1 MYSESDEAVILER
14 DCQATLVPFGNKV
27 TLKKGE
33 EGHITQALG
42 GSYTIMIRGNLVR
55 IESKDADA
63 IGKIPEIQPW
73 LEEIETDGRANENSV
88 WEAMK
93 TCYDPEIP
101 VNIVD
106 LGLIYSCELKDNETE
121 GTNVKI
127 KMTLTAPGCGMG
139 DMIASEVKQK
149 IEGVPGTQQVS
160 VELVWDPPWDKD
172 MVTEAAK
179 LQLGML

>member
-1 MYSESDEAVILER
+1 MYSDTDEQVIIER
-14 DCQATLVPFGNKV
+14 DCEATLIPFGNKI

-33 EGHITQALG
+33 EAHITQALG
-42 GSYTIMIRGNLVR
+42 GSYTLMMRGNLVR

-63 IGKIPEIQPW
+63 IGKIPEVQPRV
-73 LEEIETDGRANENSV
+73 EEKENDGRADEKAV
-88 WEAMK
+88 WDAMK

-106 LGLIYSCELKDNETE
+106 LGLIYSCEISNED
-121 GTNVKI
+121 GVGSSVAI

-139 DMIASEVKQK
+139 DMIATEVRQK
-149 IEGVPGTQQVS
+149 IEGIQGTSDVN
-160 VELVWDPPWDKD
+160 VELVWDPPWDRS
-172 MVTEAAK
+172 MITESAR

>member
-1 MYSESDEAVILER
+1 MYSESDEPVILER

-106 LGLIYSCELKDNETE
+106 LRPLLFDLSYLGSVAVILIGSGFGAGLS
-121 GTNVKI
+121 
-127 KMTLTAPGCGMG
+127 
-139 DMIASEVKQK
+139 
-149 IEGVPGTQQVS
+149 
-160 VELVWDPPWDKD
+160 
-172 MVTEAAK
+172 
-179 LQLGML
+179 

>member
-1 MYSESDEAVILER
+1 MYSESDEPVILER

-73 LEEIETDGRANENSV
+73 LEEIETDGRANENSI

-106 LGLIYSCELKDNETE
+106 LGLIYDCHLEELE
-121 GTNVKI
+121 GGSHKASV

-139 DMIASEVKQK
+139 PTIQADVENKILCVETVDEVD
-149 IEGVPGTQQVS
+149 
-160 VELVWDPPWDKD
+160 VELVWEPQWTRE
-172 MVTEAAK
+172 MMTEAAR
-179 LQLGML
+179 LELGMM

>member
-1 MYSESDEAVILER
+1 MYSDIDEQVIVER
-14 DCQATLVPFGNKV
+14 DCEVTLIPFGNKI

-42 GSYTIMIRGNLVR
+42 GSYTVMIRGNLVR
-55 IESKDADA
+55 IEGKDADA

-73 LEEIETDGRANENSV
+73 LEETKTDGRVNEKAV

-101 VNIVD
+101 VNVVD
-106 LGLIYSCELKDNETE
+106 LGLIYSCKLSDNDKT
-121 GTNVKI
+121 GSNVDV

-139 DMIASEVKQK
+139 DMIANEVKQK
-149 IEGVPGTQQVS
+149 IEGISGTAEVN
-160 VELVWDPPWDKD
+160 VELVWDPPWDQN
-172 MVTEAAK
+172 MINESAR

>member
-1 MYSESDEAVILER
+1 MYSESDEPVILER

-73 LEEIETDGRANENSV
+73 LEEIETDG
-88 WEAMK
+88 
-93 TCYDPEIP
+93 
-101 VNIVD
+101 
-106 LGLIYSCELKDNETE
+106 SCLLYTSD
-121 GTNVKI
+121 
-127 KMTLTAPGCGMG
+127 
-139 DMIASEVKQK
+139 
-149 IEGVPGTQQVS
+149 
-160 VELVWDPPWDKD
+160 
-172 MVTEAAK
+172 AADE
-179 LQLGML
+179 